1 MIHTF
6 AIAVDAWWTAGGSF
20 VGGSTVAGA
29 STAGLGASTAG
40 AGLFVP
46 LLEEVWASSMAGRLA
61 VAAFLK
67 RLNGAIVAVLV
78 VSVTG
83 DGEED
88 GDGEAWVR
96 ETRVQR
102 TVRGQGQFRD
112 EG

>member
-1 MIHTF
+1 MDGKGVVCRCF
-6 AIAVDAWWTAGGSF
+6 DGCWCFNGRARCFDGS
-20 VGGSTVAGA
+20 GRSLRA
-29 STAGLGASTAG
+29 SPRRGLGLG
-40 AGLFVP
+40 FFNGLGCGTLP
-46 LLEEVWASSMAGRLA
+46 QTLEWSHCD
-61 VAAFLK
+61 
-67 RLNGAIVAVLV
+67 VLV

>member
-1 MIHTF
+1 MDGRGVVCRWF
-6 AIAVDAWWTAGGSF
+6 DGCWCFDGRARCFDGRGRSLR
-20 VGGSTVAGA
+20 A
-29 STAGLGASTAG
+29 SPRRGLGLG
-40 AGLFVP
+40 FFNGLGGGTLP
-46 LLEEVWASSMAGRLA
+46 QTLEWSHCD
-61 VAAFLK
+61 
-67 RLNGAIVAVLV
+67 VLV

-102 TVRGQGQFRD
+102 TVRGQAQFRN